1 MNMDI
6 GESCLEKGARNAYV
20 IPWELNTQTVTMLLV
35 TACVSQGW
43 EDQVVMPVLWDIG
56 AFHIEDARNVNP
68 VKSLAMSVI
77 PTLEDV
83 SVLCLQKVRLVSVV
97 KLEPGTMTRIRDA
110 RNVVVTQLVLLGDNV
125 MLKVVTVDV

>member
-1 MNMDI
+1 M
-6 GESCLEKGARNAYV
+6 
-20 IPWELNTQTVTMLLV
+20 
-35 TACVSQGW
+35 
-43 EDQVVMPVLWDIG
+43 MPVLWDTG

-68 VKSLAMSVI
+68 AKSLVMSVI